1 MGIDILFKIAGVGL
15 ITAIINQ
22 ILSTTGK
29 GELTTFTTLAGLVIV
44 LVMVVNMLGELF
56 DSVKSVLNLF
66 SVYIF
71 RWINC
76 LLK

>member
-71 RWINC
+71 R
-76 LLK
+76 

>member
-1 MGIDILFKIAGVGL
+1 MGLDILFKIAGVGL

-71 RWINC
+71 R
-76 LLK
+76 

>member
-29 GELTTFTTLAGLVIV
+29 SELTTFTTLAGLVIV

-56 DSVKSVLNLF
+56 DSVKNVLNLF
-66 SVYIF
+66 SMIF
-71 RWINC
+71 IR
-76 LLK
+76 

>member
-29 GELTTFTTLAGLVIV
+29 SELTTFTTLAGLVIV

-71 RWINC
+71 R
-76 LLK
+76 

>member
-29 GELTTFTTLAGLVIV
+29 SELTTFTTLAGLVIV

-66 SVYIF
+66 SAYIF